1 EEVRR
6 VAEQPAE
13 ASALVRADGEG
24 VRVRRQLELDV
35 GRRRESGGVA
45 ARLLLRGQGV
55 LRVREPDLHLDP
67 LRARHRA
74 AVERLLVDGDGALE
88 RADRARLLRERL
100 LEILRRDLLRDE
112 LAERA
117 EPADRRLRLA
127 DRDAEVEERV
137 AVRAARR
144 LVLDALGVAAELG
157 DDLRRLVRRGRER
170 RVALDGDLERRVG
183 MDAPV

>member
-1 EEVRR
+1 PLVTPPPLADESPAERGDQDDRAGDDERVEDDHAFEPEEVRR

-55 LRVREPDLHLDP
+55 LRVREPDLQLDS

-117 EPADRRLRLA
+117 EPADRR
-127 DRDAEVEERV
+127 
-137 AVRAARR
+137 
-144 LVLDALGVAAELG
+144 
-157 DDLRRLVRRGRER
+157 
-170 RVALDGDLERRVG
+170 
-183 MDAPV
+183 